1 MGIRPGAEVIGIG
14 CGLPGSQFKG
24 YRFSA
29 FWQSSSIGVL
39 LKHYKLGKQR
49 CFFVLA
55 RDLWKALFSFS
66 RLPWPPLMSRR
77 LDYGI
82 RYG

>member
-29 FWQSSSIGVL
+29 FWLRSSQGCETVQGTKTFGIFDVGAGAAFSWEDRPEWLPRPVRRCRVL
-39 LKHYKLGKQR
+39 
-49 CFFVLA
+49 V
-55 RDLWKALFSFS
+55 
-66 RLPWPPLMSRR
+66 
-77 LDYGI
+77 
-82 RYG
+82 